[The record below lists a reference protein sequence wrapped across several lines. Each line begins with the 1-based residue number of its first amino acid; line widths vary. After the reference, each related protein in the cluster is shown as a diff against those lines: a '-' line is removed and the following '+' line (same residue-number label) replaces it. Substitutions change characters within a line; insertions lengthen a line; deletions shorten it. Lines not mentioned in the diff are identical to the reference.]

1 LPSKTRLTLL
11 WYVAG
16 LGVLYRGMHEA
27 ERRMGR
33 YTFATFVRL
42 HPLHSEESGFFG
54 TVSLYDPLRACA
66 GCAQSS
72 TLGLGAALAPG
83 HSRPLIHCKNH
94 MSSHELAPSQDGDT
108 SINPRVFHLFE
119 YRLFDS
125 QKEMILISREF
136 FCSFLLLLD
145 ALYLLLLVESMILIL
160 SAARWLRTL
169 AWTPML
175 WLVAVN
181 NQYF

>member
-1 LPSKTRLTLL
+1 MSLALAFFIEVCMKQSEGWGDILSQHSCVSILSIVKSQGSSELS
-11 WYVAG
+11 
-16 LGVLYRGMHEA
+16 
-27 ERRMGR
+27 R
-33 YTFATFVRL
+33 YTTPCEHAPVVRNHL
-42 HPLHSEESGFFG
+42 LSGL
-54 TVSLYDPLRACA
+54 VQLSHQDIHDLLYL
-66 GCAQSS
+66 
-72 TLGLGAALAPG
+72 
-83 HSRPLIHCKNH
+83 CKNH

-119 YRLFDS
+119 YRLFDR